1 MMIDLSKIE
10 KVKTLEDLQKEDESS
25 EAVMYLRSTDWYV
38 IRSLETGE
46 AIPDKVKEQ
55 RAAARQKVITPE
67 A

>member
-25 EAVMYLRSTDWYV
+25 EAIMYLRSTDWYI

-46 AIPDKVKEQ
+46 EIPDQVKEQ

>member
-1 MMIDLSKIE
+1 MIDLSKIE
-10 KVKTLEDLQKEDESS
+10 KVRTPEDLQKEDESS
-25 EAVMYLRSTDWYV
+25 KATMYLRATDWYV

-46 AIPDKVKEQ
+46 AIPDQVKEQ

>member
-1 MMIDLSKIE
+1 MIDLSKIE
-10 KVKTLEDLQKEDESS
+10 RVKTPEDLQKENESS

-67 A
+67 V

>member
-1 MMIDLSKIE
+1 MIDLSKIE
-10 KVKTLEDLQKEDESS
+10 RVKTPEDLQKENESS